1 MKKIISITVILFPL
15 IIFAQK
21 WQQYSDSVFVN
32 FKKNNIDKTLNF
44 IELAENDIAN
54 NNVLKDTIYAD
65 YIYRKGV
72 VRSSLGDYDSTL
84 LKQSLEVWESSSKKN
99 YFKIMKINYFLGSNY
114 FLIGNKSQSKV
125 DFNLSYK
132 YFEKCYFLI
141 KKYKFQNNSNFK
153 GVLNTLALINF
164 TIYKDYKKAK
174 HFAQEYID
182 FIKEKDIDDF
192 DFEYVNALGYKKDF
206 VHQEK
211 ILLEYLEKYKSQKL
225 NNPELL
231 FKIFEIFSFP
241 PNNGRVKAIT

>member
-84 LKQSLEVWESSSKKN
+84 LKQSLEIWESSSKKN

-114 FLIGNKSQSKV
+114 FLIGN
-125 DFNLSYK
+125 
-132 YFEKCYFLI
+132 
-141 KKYKFQNNSNFK
+141 
-153 GVLNTLALINF
+153 
-164 TIYKDYKKAK
+164 
-174 HFAQEYID
+174 
-182 FIKEKDIDDF
+182 
-192 DFEYVNALGYKKDF
+192 
-206 VHQEK
+206 
-211 ILLEYLEKYKSQKL
+211 
-225 NNPELL
+225 
-231 FKIFEIFSFP
+231 
-241 PNNGRVKAIT
+241 